1 MKHAANSANEFNRA
15 KGKMADDLR
24 MIVNDG
30 EDLLKA
36 AANTSGEGFTAG
48 FTAARAKFA
57 EHVMSVKAKLADVSR
72 PAIEGAGR
80 ADDYVQE
87 NPWTAIGVA
96 AAVGMLI
103 GFLAAKR

>member
-1 MKHAANSANEFNRA
+1 MRHTATVGEFNRA

-24 MIVNDG
+24 MIVSDG

-36 AANTSGEGFTAG
+36 AANAPGEA

-57 EHVMSVKAKLADVSR
+57 EQVMSAKAKFADASQPV
-72 PAIEGAGR
+72 IEKAGQ
-80 ADDYVQE
+80 ADDYVRG

-96 AAVGMLI
+96 AAAGILI

>member
-1 MKHAANSANEFNRA
+1 MEHTAGEFNRA
-15 KGKMADDLR
+15 KGKMADDLK
-24 MIVNDG
+24 MIVSDG

-36 AANTSGEGFTAG
+36 AANASGEG

-57 EHVMSVKAKLADVSR
+57 EKVMSAKAKLADVSQPMVEKAR
-72 PAIEGAGR
+72 Q
-80 ADDYVQE
+80 ADDYVHGS
-87 NPWTAIGVA
+87 PWTVIGVA